1 MIFMISYQ
9 EGINEHG
16 EWTAR
21 CNIRFQEMWP
31 DTYTIATII
40 LFFLLPM
47 FILLVTYGMIANK
60 LTMDRT
66 SLNAKNENHKAR
78 KQVVTMLGTVV
89 FTFFLCLLP
98 FRVLTL
104 VVLGN
109 PHVFDYHP
117 DAYHNLV
124 YFSRIMLYL
133 NRYCS
138 CFL

>member
-1 MIFMISYQ
+1 MILMITYQ
-9 EGINEHG
+9 EGVNDNG

-21 CNIRFQEMWP
+21 CNVSFGEMWP
-31 DTYTIATII
+31 DVYTISTII
-40 LFFLLPM
+40 IFFLLPI

-104 VVLGN
+104 VVLGS
-109 PHVFDYHP
+109 PAVFNDHT
-117 DAYHNLV
+117 DAFHNFL
-124 YFSRIMLYL
+124 YFSRIMIYL
-133 NRYCS
+133 NRYV
-138 CFL
+138 